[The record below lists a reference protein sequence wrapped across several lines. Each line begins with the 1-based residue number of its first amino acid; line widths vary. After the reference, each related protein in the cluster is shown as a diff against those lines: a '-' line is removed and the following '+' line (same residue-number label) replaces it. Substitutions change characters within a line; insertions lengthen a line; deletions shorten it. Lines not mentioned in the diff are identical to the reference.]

1 LATVRSAEDSAFL
14 LTLLNGDAWLGGSD
28 TATEGTWAW
37 VTDGAE
43 FWLGDGE
50 TGNALNGAFVNWFT
64 DEPNGE
70 DSSDCLR
77 VLASATWA
85 DLECSELRAS
95 VCEGP
100 ESNRR

>member
-1 LATVRSAEDSAFL
+1 MISAGGLDRARL
-14 LTLLNGDAWLGGSD
+14 L
-28 TATEGTWAW
+28 

-43 FWLGDGE
+43 FWLGDGQS
-50 TGNALNGAFVNWFT
+50 GNALNGAFVNWFT

-85 DLECSELRAS
+85 DLECEELRPS
-95 VCEGP
+95 VCQGP
-100 ESNRR
+100 PE